1 MSEKQPFNPAD
12 LQKDLKDFIEQKYG
26 AQVVFPQGEAAG
38 FQEGPPIEEPQSETI
53 DFDLKPEELEAYLD
67 EYVVKQYD
75 AKEVLATKICTHYNR
90 MKLDHE
96 DPEFSR
102 KNVGTIKNNI
112 LLIGPTG
119 VGKTY
124 LIKLIADRI
133 GVPFVKGDAT
143 KFSETGYVGGDVE
156 DLIRELVRETDGSV
170 EKAQYGIVYIDEVDK
185 IASTSNQIGPD
196 VSRTGVQRNLLKLME
211 ETDVDLKAPHDLAS
225 QMESM
230 MQFQRSGKVEHQ
242 KINTRNIL
250 FIVSG
255 AFSGL
260 EDIVRKRLNLG
271 KVGFQ
276 SGSDKVTAQEQDPTA
291 LLQEVK
297 TEDLIAYGFE
307 SEFVGRLPVTA
318 MLTTLS
324 VDDLY
329 AILNS
334 PTSSVILG
342 KKRDF
347 QAYGIDLTFDDEALR
362 LLAEKAAVEQT
373 GARSLVSVCERALL
387 KFEKS
392 LPSTDIDAFHVT
404 KDVIENPERALQQL
418 LVKRGTGAFVERF
431 QEAYGIIL
439 TFDEEA
445 LSVLAE
451 KAATEHRTVDAL
463 CQEFF
468 DDYGHGL
475 KLLGH
480 TSFEI
485 TGEAVRQPK
494 VLLDGLVKAFYQGVS
509 AQKREG

>member
-1 MSEKQPFNPAD
+1 MSEKQPFDAGD

-26 AQVVFPQGEAAG
+26 AEVVFPQGEAAG
-38 FQEGPPIEEPQSETI
+38 MQEGPQVEEPAEEML

-67 EYVVKQYD
+67 EYVVKQHD

-90 MKLDHE
+90 MKLDRA
-96 DPEFSR
+96 DPEFYQ
-102 KNVGTIKNNI
+102 KNVGNIKNNI

-124 LIKLIADRI
+124 LIKLISQRI

-156 DLIRELVRETDGSV
+156 DLIRELVREADGSI
-170 EKAQYGIVYIDEVDK
+170 EKAQYGIVYVDEVDK
-185 IASTSNQIGPD
+185 IASSSNQTGPD

-211 ETDVDLKAPHDLAS
+211 ETDVDLKAPHDLTS

-230 MQFQRSGKVEHQ
+230 MQFQRNGKVDRQ

-260 EDIVRKRLNLG
+260 DDILRKRLNLG

-276 SGSDKVTAQEQDPTA
+276 SVGEVSREQDRTVD
-291 LLQEVK
+291 LGEVK
-297 TEDLIAYGFE
+297 TEDLIEYGFE

-318 MLTTLS
+318 ILTPLS
-324 VDDLY
+324 VEDLY
-329 AILNS
+329 SILSS

-347 QAYGIDLTFDDEALR
+347 KAYGIDLTFDDDALR
-362 LLAEKAAVEQT
+362 LLAEQAALEQT

-387 KFEKS
+387 KFEKT
-392 LPSTDIDAFHVT
+392 LPSTDITAFQVT
-404 KDVIENPERALQQL
+404 REVIQDPKRSLQRL
-418 LVKRGTGAFVERF
+418 LVLRGTQAFVARF
-431 QEAYGIIL
+431 QTTYGIVL
-439 TFDEEA
+439 TFDNEA
-445 LSVLAE
+445 LERLAD
-451 KAATEHRTVDAL
+451 KAATERQSVDEV
-463 CQEFF
+463 CQDAF

-480 TSFEI
+480 SSFEI
-485 TGEAVRQPK
+485 NGEVAREPK
-494 VLLDGLVKAFYQGVS
+494 LFLDNLVKAFYQGDT
-509 AQKREG
+509 QKSG